1 MVFLSRR
8 IALVAHFADH
18 LTSPFPTIPQ
28 STASATGA
36 RATPRRSRPPGTA
49 SPVYS
54 RVKAR
59 HDHSIGGPRNAALS
73 RPDVIPRPKVP
84 VASTHFFPTPSL
96 LPSQSNASVT
106 GARVSTRTATRP
118 PPRRRRRLRP
128 KGRTTA
134 SATGAKTTPST
145 THPASSRRDQIS
157 KGITASAT
165 GARIQTKQTLQA
177 LPASRS
183 HPA

>member
-1 MVFLSRR
+1 MVFCLGECSLRTP
-8 IALVAHFADH
+8 ADH

-54 RVKAR
+54 RVKVRMLTQTASAVR
-59 HDHSIGGPRNAALS
+59 ETPPFRDPPSQSPRRVDSL
-73 RPDVIPRPKVP
+73 
-84 VASTHFFPTPSL
+84 FPHTSL

-118 PPRRRRRLRP
+118 PPTSPPPPSPERT
-128 KGRTTA
+128 TTA

-145 THPASSRRDQIS
+145 THPASIAPRSNLKRT
-157 KGITASAT
+157 TASAT
-165 GARIQTKQTLQA
+165 GARIQTMQTLRA